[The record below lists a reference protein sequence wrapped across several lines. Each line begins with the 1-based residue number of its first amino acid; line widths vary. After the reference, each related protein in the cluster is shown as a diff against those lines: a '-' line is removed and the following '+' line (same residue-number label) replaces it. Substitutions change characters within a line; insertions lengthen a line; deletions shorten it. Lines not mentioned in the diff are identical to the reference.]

1 MVVSA
6 IENVLQA
13 KTTNVWFELQELF
26 FVTSQ
31 EMLVS
36 SSDQ

>member
-1 MVVSA
+1 MVSA

-26 FVTSQ
+26 LLQ
-31 EMLVS
+31 AKKC
-36 SSDQ
+36 